1 MSGPQICS
9 QSCRIT
15 TRRAVHLARQHAC
28 LQHQL
33 QLQQRHASSSSSA
46 PSYHL
51 DDLVSEL
58 PRSTRYSRPRQKPAA
73 SASRQP
79 ESLHD
84 YVAAKSTIQQPVRL
98 PTNTPAQPTTLPK
111 PPHLG
116 RNTRDAPRTRGSRD
130 ASLISYTSNLE
141 DLVARDDADAAWS
154 YFSTHYTAPDCA
166 ALDPAR
172 LPLLDVP
179 KHRRGWVY
187 TNLLSLMTR
196 HWLAQLDSHSS
207 ASDATSPSPRA
218 ILERLDQL
226 AIPIQP
232 IASTVVLSLAIH
244 LQLAAQEGL
253 DVLNHPTTKPVLIQL
268 LDICP
273 LCFYEKRADRV
284 QKYGPGAYYHRFL
297 ALVRAPTEKPSAFAI
312 SLLLVQDI
320 LCHATSFPHD
330 LEQYRPLLLALGSA
344 CSKAQLSEAAVH
356 HIEMRLKKETS
367 DRLQASAEL
376 SRRLCSLHSASV
388 LKTASREDS
397 TSNEGQTE
405 APESVEVKARVLL
418 QKVGIT
424 AERQNLDFLERLWT
438 QAQEVLGDDSS
449 RTTENAPLTLRLYE
463 AFLNAFFQLRR
474 PQSGLQVWNSM
485 LQSGFEPT
493 VRTWNVMMKSCHI
506 SRDINIMESM
516 WHHMRDSGLQPDAIS
531 WSTRIY
537 GHLRV
542 GSIRDGMSALDEMG
556 REWVE
561 SQKRRR
567 SKSAM
572 PEDSAEVPK
581 PDTSILNTAISAL
594 RGPKAFQIP
603 SVLAWS
609 RLFNI
614 EPNIA
619 TYNALLAISLGAG
632 QATDAANILQQM
644 AASNVEPNS
653 STFTIL
659 VDSMLPTTLLGDMT
673 QDEQKDK
680 IMNLI
685 SSFEES
691 GMTVDQQGYALLIDR
706 MLKDHSNLTAARSVL
721 AHMATRKVE
730 CTPHIYTILMTHYFD
745 RDPPELLAVD
755 ALWNDIENSRQQGMD
770 VIFYDRM
777 VEGFARHGDVGRTM
791 AFLSRMSK
799 EGKRPGWL
807 AMTAVVQCLA
817 RNHEWDRV
825 GQIVMDCHKQEGLLS
840 VGLRGRKG
848 QKDFWEYVGRLAEN
862 ELYGSEHGR
871 DIFAIVEAQREALDM

>member
-15 TRRAVHLARQHAC
+15 TRRAVHLVRQHPC

-33 QLQQRHASSSSSA
+33 HQRHASSSS

-58 PRSTRYSRPRQKPAA
+58 PRSTRYSRPQQKPAA

-84 YVAAKSTIQQPVRL
+84 YVAAKSTVQQPVRL
-98 PTNTPAQPTTLPK
+98 PANTPAQPSALPK
-111 PPHLG
+111 TQHPRH
-116 RNTRDAPRTRGSRD
+116 NTRDASRTRKSRD

-141 DLVARDDADAAWS
+141 DLIARDDADAAWS

-172 LPLLDVP
+172 LPFLDVP
-179 KHRRGWVY
+179 KHRKGWVY

-196 HWLAQLDSHSS
+196 RWLAQLDSHPS
-207 ASDATSPSPRA
+207 ASNAISSSPCA
-218 ILERLDQL
+218 ILEKFDQL

-253 DVLNHPTTKPVLIQL
+253 DVLNDTTTQLVLSQL
-268 LDICP
+268 LDLCP

-284 QKYGPGAYYHRFL
+284 QYGPAAYYHRFL
-297 ALVRAPTEKPSAFAI
+297 ALVRAPTEKPSSFAI

-320 LCHATSFPHD
+320 LCRATSFPHD
-330 LEQYRPLLLALGSA
+330 LEQYRPLLQALGSA
-344 CSKAQLSEAAVH
+344 CAKAQLSEAAVR

-367 DRLQASAEL
+367 DHFQAPAEL
-376 SRRLCSLHSASV
+376 SRRLCSLGSANV
-388 LKTASREDS
+388 LGTASQEDS
-397 TSNEGQTE
+397 TSNGSQTVAHE
-405 APESVEVKARVLL
+405 PVEVKAKTLL

-424 AERQNLDFLERLWT
+424 AERQNLDILERLWT
-438 QAQEVLGDDSS
+438 QAQEIFTDDSS

-516 WHHMRDSGLQPDAIS
+516 WQHMRDSGLQPDAIS

-537 GHLRV
+537 GHFRV

-567 SKSAM
+567 SKSAV

-581 PDTSILNTAISAL
+581 PDTAILNTAISAL
-594 RGPKAFQIP
+594 RGAKSFQIP

-614 EPNIA
+614 EPDIA

-644 AASNVEPNS
+644 AASSVEPNS

-659 VDSMLPTTLLGDMT
+659 VDSMLSTTLLGDMT

-691 GMTVDQQGYALLIDR
+691 GMIVDQQGYALLIDR

-745 RDPPELLAVD
+745 RDPPELLAAD

-871 DIFAIVEAQREALDM
+871 DIFAIVEAQREALGM

>member
-15 TRRAVHLARQHAC
+15 ARRAVHLVRQHSC
-28 LQHQL
+28 
-33 QLQQRHASSSSSA
+33 LQQRHASSSSPSPSPS

-51 DDLVSEL
+51 DDLVSAL

-73 SASRQP
+73 PASRQP

-84 YVAAKSTIQQPVRL
+84 YVAAKSTVQQPIR
-98 PTNTPAQPTTLPK
+98 PRTNTPAQPSAVHK
-111 PPHLG
+111 SQHLG
-116 RNTRDAPRTRGSRD
+116 HNTRDAPRTRKSRD
-130 ASLISYTSNLE
+130 ANLVSYTSNLE
-141 DLVARDDADAAWS
+141 DLIAREDADAAWS

-172 LPLLDVP
+172 LPFLDVP
-179 KHRRGWVY
+179 KHRRGWIY

-196 HWLAQLDSHSS
+196 HWLAQLDSHPSTS
-207 ASDATSPSPRA
+207 NAISPSPRA
-218 ILERLDQL
+218 ILERFDQL

-244 LQLAAQEGL
+244 LQLGAQDDL
-253 DVLNHPTTKPVLIQL
+253 DVLNHPTTKPVLTQL
-268 LDICP
+268 LDIWP
-273 LCFYEKRADRV
+273 LCFYERRVDRS
-284 QKYGPGAYYHRFL
+284 QYGPASYYHRFL
-297 ALVRAPTEKPSAFAI
+297 ALVRAPTEKPSSFAI
-312 SLLLVQDI
+312 SLLLVQDV
-320 LCHATSFPHD
+320 LCRATSFPHD
-330 LEQYRPLLLALGSA
+330 LEQYRSLLQALGSA
-344 CSKAQLSEAAVH
+344 CSKAQLSEAAVR
-356 HIEMRLKKETS
+356 HIEMRLKKETP
-367 DRLQASAEL
+367 DHFQASAEL
-376 SRRLCSLHSASV
+376 SRRLCSLQSTSV
-388 LKTASREDS
+388 LGTASPEDS
-397 TSNEGQTE
+397 TSNGDQTV
-405 APESVEVKARVLL
+405 APESVEVKTKILL
-418 QKVGIT
+418 HKVNIT
-424 AERQNLDFLERLWT
+424 AERQNLDVLERLWT
-438 QAQEVLGDDSS
+438 QAQEVFTDDSS
-449 RTTENAPLTLRLYE
+449 RTTESAPLTHRLYE
-463 AFLNAFFQLRR
+463 AFLHAFFQLRR

-516 WHHMRDSGLQPDAIS
+516 WQHMRDSGLRPDAIS

-537 GHLRV
+537 GHFRV

-556 REWVE
+556 REWVD

-567 SKSAM
+567 SKSAV

-581 PDTSILNTAISAL
+581 PDTAILNSAISAL
-594 RGPKAFQIP
+594 RGAKAYQIP
-603 SVLAWS
+603 RVLAWS

-614 EPNIA
+614 EPDIA

-659 VDSMLPTTLLGDMT
+659 VDSMLSTTLLGDMT

-685 SSFEES
+685 FSFEES

-706 MLKDHSNLTAARSVL
+706 MLKDHGNLTAARSVL

-745 RDPPELLAVD
+745 RDPPELLAAD
-755 ALWNDIENSRQQGMD
+755 ALWNDIENSRQQEMD

-871 DIFAIVEAQREALDM
+871 DIFAIVEAQREALGM